1 MTKFSL
7 KNRLKRLRALLKR
20 DRGLGFTL
28 LELLVAMFVAGLIVI
43 GLLTLSARITEAN
56 QKDAGRSQVQQDMR
70 AAIDYIAQD
79 LREAVFVYNGQCLQG
94 NGTPTVANFGT
105 ICPGIVNYIPPEMS
119 SASRFPVLAFWR
131 TSPLPDDIRTLCNT
145 NAPQLASDDSS
156 VVENN
161 PLVQAGV
168 PCVASN
174 SYTLVVYA
182 LDTANDR
189 DDNTGIWQ
197 GKSRLLRYQ
206 LPQFRDGAATQNNQ
220 STGYANPLQSSEFT
234 FQQWPL
240 SVEGGAV
247 VNRQNGGVGGA
258 RVAGRPTIG
267 DNQPQVLVDFVD
279 GDPDPTKRTP
289 DPIDAPAKL
298 APNCEEFGGDTT
310 AQANALSPLIGT
322 FPQPN
327 RGFYAC
333 VRGGGINPPVLAG
346 TPPPPVDNQEV
357 QITLT
362 GSVAGYPGYPIGN
375 DGDARLSP
383 VQTRV
388 LIRGVLQKG

>member
-20 DRGLGFTL
+20 DRGFGFTL

-79 LREAVFVYNGQCLQG
+79 LREAVFVYNGRCLQG

-145 NAPQLASDDSS
+145 NAPQLASDDST

-168 PCVASN
+168 PCVAST

-189 DDNTGIWQ
+189 GDNGIWQ

-206 LPQFRDGAATQNNQ
+206 LPQFRDGAASQNDQ

-258 RVAGRPTIG
+258 RVAGRPTVG

-279 GDPDPTKRTP
+279 GDPNNLTP

-298 APNCEEFGGDTT
+298 DPNCEEFGADDD
-310 AQANALSPLIGT
+310 AQDNALSPFGT
-322 FPQPN
+322 TN

-333 VRGGGINPPVLAG
+333 VRGGGINNAPVVAG